1 MIHYKAIINSIKYV
15 INTTDYCYQ
24 KKSDG
29 NINGPWEIRGYS
41 DADYAGDNDTKK
53 SVTGYIVQINGSV
66 TAWRLR
72 S

>member
-1 MIHYKAIINSIKYV
+1 MKP
-15 INTTDYCYQ
+15 
-24 KKSDG
+24 DG

-53 SVTGYIVQINGSV
+53 SVTGYIVLINGSV